1 MGVPRWVCLSVVGG
15 VCVVGV
21 LLGVLWGS
29 LGVNWGVCCWGCL
42 LVLLGVLLGGLGVHW
57 GVCCWGCVLV
67 LLGVCV

>member
-29 LGVNWGVCCWGCL
+29 LGV
-42 LVLLGVLLGGLGVHW
+42 HW

-67 LLGVCV
+67 LLGVCVCVGGVEGVCVVGGGYY